1 MNIGYAQKI
10 ITPSLNKPV
19 FLAGFGNDRRAETI
33 HDDLYARALTIQT
46 EQTTLVLVALD
57 LIGFFRPDVLEVIE
71 TLKVSETFRVL
82 NPQIVIA
89 STHTHHGPDT
99 MGLWGPDQKTR
110 GVDEAWMT
118 ATKQKIVDVIHA
130 SLSTL
135 KPASVKWTSV
145 HVPGLVKNARN
156 PEILDD
162 ELTLLQ
168 FLTEDRRPLATLF
181 NFPCH
186 PEVLWDM
193 NPNITSDYV
202 HYLREEVEHQTGAP
216 CIFFSGALGG
226 MMTPDVK
233 DHSFEEAEFMGRK
246 LAVEGLKALSAVSP
260 QTVDDRPQT
269 AGKEAV
275 NGHLSSVSIEKRII
289 KAKLTNILYKLAFGR
304 KLLPDTRDKKGYV
317 TTEVNLIRIGRL
329 WLATVPG
336 ELLPKLGLQ
345 LKAWMKEAGAHVTG
359 VIGLANDELGYILP
373 VEDFKYPWNP
383 FKPGTHYE
391 ETNSIGKDITPKV
404 MDALH
409 NVIASEAKQSSGMLR
424 IASPTRSARGSQ

>member
-1 MNIGYAQKI
+1 MNIGYAQQV
-10 ITPSLNKPV
+10 ITPSLNNPV
-19 FLAGFGNDRRAETI
+19 FLAGFGNDRRAEAI
-33 HDDLYARALTIQT
+33 HDDLYARALAIQT

-57 LIGFFRPDVLEVIE
+57 LIGFFRPDVYEVIE
-71 TLKVSETFRVL
+71 KVNRPDV
-82 NPQIVIA
+82 QIIIA

-110 GVDEAWMT
+110 GVDEVWMS

-130 SLSTL
+130 SLSAL

-168 FLTEDRRPLATLF
+168 FTTTDGRPLTTLF
-181 NFPCH
+181 DFPCH

-202 HYLREEVEHQTGAP
+202 HYLREETEKQTGAP

-233 DHSFEEAEFMGRK
+233 DHSFEEAETMGRK
-246 LAVEGLKALSAVSP
+246 LAEDGIASLSKVESQKSLI
-260 QTVDDRPQT
+260 
-269 AGKEAV
+269 
-275 NGHLSSVSIEKRII
+275 SIEKRIV

-304 KLLPDTRDKKGYV
+304 KLLPDVRDKSGYV
-317 TTEVNLIRIGRL
+317 TTEVNLIKIGGL

-345 LKAWMKEAGAHVTG
+345 LKAWMKEAGAQVTG

-383 FKPGTHYE
+383 FKPGKHYE

-404 MDALH
+404 M
-409 NVIASEAKQSSGMLR
+409 EAIKEMANQG
-424 IASPTRSARGSQ
+424 

>member
-1 MNIGYAQKI
+1 MKIGYSQTA
-10 ITPSLNKPV
+10 ITPSLDKPV
-19 FLAGFGNDRRAETI
+19 YLAGFGNDRRAETI
-33 HDDLYARALTIQT
+33 HDDLYARALAIQT

-57 LIGFFRPDVLEVIE
+57 LIGFFRPDVLQVIE

-82 NPQIVIA
+82 DPQIIIA

-110 GVDEAWMT
+110 GVGEVWMS

-130 SLSTL
+130 SLSDL
-135 KPASVKWTSV
+135 KPASVKWASV

-156 PEILDD
+156 PEILDN

-168 FLTEDRRPLATLF
+168 FTGADGRPLTTLF

-202 HYLREEVEHQTGAP
+202 HTLREETEKQTGAP

-233 DHSFEEAEFMGRK
+233 DHSFEEAESMGRK
-246 LAVEGLKALSAVSP
+246 LAEEGIASLSKVESQKAL
-260 QTVDDRPQT
+260 
-269 AGKEAV
+269 
-275 NGHLSSVSIEKRII
+275 VSIEKRIV

-304 KLLPDTRDKKGYV
+304 KLLPDVRDKSGHI
-317 TTEVNLIRIGRL
+317 TTEVNLIKIGGL

-345 LKAWMKEAGAHVTG
+345 LKAWMKEAGAQVTG
-359 VIGLANDELGYILP
+359 VIGLANDEVGYILP

-383 FKPGTHYE
+383 FKPGKHYE
-391 ETNSIGKDITPKV
+391 ETNSIGKDIAPKV
-404 MDALH
+404 MNSLKEL
-409 NVIASEAKQSSGMLR
+409 V
-424 IASPTRSARGSQ
+424 SQK

>member
-1 MNIGYAQKI
+1 MKIGYAQTT
-10 ITPSLNKPV
+10 ITPSLDKPV
-19 FLAGFGNDRRAETI
+19 FLAGFGNNRRAQTI
-33 HDDLYARALTIQT
+33 HDDLYARALSIQT

-57 LIGFFRPDVLEVIE
+57 LIGFFRPVVYEVIE
-71 TLKVSETFRVL
+71 KVNRPDV
-82 NPQIVIA
+82 QIVIA

-99 MGLWGPDQKTR
+99 LGLWGPDQKTR
-110 GVDEAWMT
+110 GVDEAWMS

-130 SLSTL
+130 SLSDL
-135 KPASVKWTSV
+135 KPASVTWTSV

-168 FLTEDRRPLATLF
+168 FLDTDRRSLVTLF

-186 PEVLWDM
+186 PETLWEH
-193 NPNITSDYV
+193 NPHITSDYV
-202 HYLREEVEHQTGAP
+202 HTLREETEKQTGAP

-233 DHSFEEAEFMGRK
+233 DHSFEEAESMGRK
-246 LAVEGLKALSAVSP
+246 LAGEGLKALRAVDSG
-260 QTVDDRPQT
+260 QLTV
-269 AGKEAV
+269 
-275 NGHLSSVSIEKRII
+275 VSIEKRII

-304 KLLPDTRDKKGYV
+304 KLLPDVRDKRGYI
-317 TTEVNLIRIGRL
+317 TTEVNLIKIGGL

-345 LKAWMKEAGAHVTG
+345 LKAWMKEAGAQVTG
-359 VIGLANDELGYILP
+359 VIGLANDEVGYILP

-383 FKPGTHYE
+383 FKPGKHYE
-391 ETNSIGKDITPKV
+391 ETNSIGKDITLKI
-404 MDALH
+404 MDALKEL
-409 NVIASEAKQSSGMLR
+409 V
-424 IASPTRSARGSQ
+424 SQK

>member
-1 MNIGYAQKI
+1 MNIGYAQQT
-10 ITPSLNKPV
+10 ITPSLDKPV
-19 FLAGFGNDRRAETI
+19 YLAGFGNDRRAKTI
-33 HDDLYARALTIQT
+33 HDDLYARALAIQT
-46 EQTTLVLVALD
+46 GQTTLVLVALD
-57 LIGFFRPDVLEVIE
+57 LIGFFRPDVYEVIE
-71 TLKVSETFRVL
+71 KINRPDV
-82 NPQIVIA
+82 QIVIA

-110 GVDEAWMT
+110 GVDAEYMRDI
-118 ATKQKIVDVIHA
+118 KQKIVDVIHA

-135 KPASVKWTSV
+135 RPASVKWTSV

-168 FLTEDRRPLATLF
+168 FTTTDGRPLTTLF

-202 HYLREEVEHQTGAP
+202 GYLRNEVEKQTGAP

-233 DHSFEEAEFMGRK
+233 DHSFEESEFMGRK
-246 LAVEGLKALSAVSP
+246 LAEEGLKALSAVTL
-260 QTVDDRPQT
+260 QTSDGRPQT
-269 AGKEAV
+269 TGKEAV
-275 NGHLSSVSIEKRII
+275 GGQSSAVRFEKRII
-289 KAKLTNILYKLAFGR
+289 KAKLTNILYKLAFSR
-304 KLLPDTRDKKGYV
+304 KLLPDTRDKKGYI
-317 TTEVNLIRIGRL
+317 TTEVNLIKIGGL

-345 LKAWMKEAGAHVTG
+345 LKAWMKDTGAQVTG

-373 VEDFKYPWNP
+373 TEDFKYPWNP
-383 FKPGTHYE
+383 FKPGKHYE
-391 ETNSIGKDITPKV
+391 ETNSIGKGIAVSV
-404 MDALH
+404 MEALKEL
-409 NVIASEAKQSSGMLR
+409 IR
-424 IASPTRSARGSQ
+424 